1 MSDDDQEFLL
11 SQFIARLPTG
21 RAHVISANDFAW
33 DMGISKRKV
42 GQLAERAIM
51 ERGYAVGSLCG
62 EDHGYFL
69 IAPNDREDLEQGVAH
84 SMKRAVAILTR
95 VRALRR
101 NYMAMPGALQ
111 TTIFDEIEEIPR
123 EA

>member
-69 IAPNDREDLEQGVAH
+69 IADAEDARVGVAH
-84 SMKRAVAILTR
+84 IVARGRSIFKRI
-95 VRALRR
+95 RALQK
-101 NYMAMPGALQ
+101 NTEAVLQ
-111 TTIFDEIEEIPR
+111 EPQPTLFEVS
-123 EA
+123 